1 MTRRQTVLVAVQ
13 AGVGLAVLVAA
24 GQARLAL
31 LAALAAGSLCTTRA
45 RHIAQ
50 AAAILVCVVAGVAL
64 MYFSSPRRARLDDEP
79 CSPPA
84 GAVVRHVRRAA
95 DHPLRPIHSIGR
107 LTTALRGC

>member
-1 MTRRQTVLVAVQ
+1 MLVAVQ

-24 GQARLAL
+24 GEGRLAL

-45 RHIAQ
+45 RHIAP
-50 AAAILVCVVAGVAL
+50 AAAMLVCVVAGVAL
-64 MYFSSPRRARLDDEP
+64 MYFSSPPRARPGEEL
-79 CSPPA
+79 CSPPV